1 MMKALMLISH
11 ERSIT
16 QIKYNLDG
24 DLLFSVSKS
33 PPAMVWRTD
42 TGMRI
47 GTYEI
52 GEKASIYCLDINND
66 TTRLVTGSAGN
77 TIRLWDCETGACL
90 QTGNYSLNY
99 DSIPSRPSRSYNSDL
114 STYL

>member
-1 MMKALMLISH
+1 MTMMKALMLISH

-52 GEKASIYCLDINND
+52 GEKASIYCLDISND

-77 TIRLWDCETGACL
+77 TIRLWDCETGTCL
-90 QTGNYSLNY
+90 QTGTYSHNYNTH
-99 DSIPSRPSRSYNSDL
+99 SIT
-114 STYL
+114 TYL